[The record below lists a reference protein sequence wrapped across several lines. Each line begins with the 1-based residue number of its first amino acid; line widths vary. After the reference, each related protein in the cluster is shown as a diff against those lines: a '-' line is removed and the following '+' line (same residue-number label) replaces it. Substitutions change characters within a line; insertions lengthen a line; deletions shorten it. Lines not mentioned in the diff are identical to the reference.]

1 MRVKRIVLTGA
12 TGLLGS
18 VFLETFQI
26 AEGVEIFPIQ
36 HNDLDINKPE
46 ETLTMLYDIKPDYVM
61 NCAAHTDVEA
71 AQRDPQADYA
81 ANAELPKFL
90 AEACTKM
97 HSTIIHFSSTG
108 CYGSWKDS
116 PYTERDQLC
125 PTTAHHRAKRNGEE
139 FILRAGCEHLIF
151 RLGWLY
157 GGAPAAKKN
166 FVWNRLVEASKVSRL
181 VSDAS
186 QQGCPTYVADIVG
199 QVLRVVDAGETGIF
213 NVTAHGCAS
222 RFDYVSEIVSAAKL
236 KCVVMPG
243 PAFAR
248 LAPVSANETSVN
260 QELGLRALDQMPEW
274 RHSLNTYVQ
283 KLLVSQEWIEQQLT

>member
-1 MRVKRIVLTGA
+1 MKRIVLTGA

-18 VFLETFQI
+18 AFLETFQS
-26 AEGVEIFPIQ
+26 AADVEIFPIQ
-36 HNDLDINKPE
+36 HNDLDVNKPE
-46 ETLTMLYDIKPDYVM
+46 GIFTMLYDIKPDYVM

-71 AQRDPQADYA
+71 AERDPQADYM
-81 ANAELPKFL
+81 ANAELPKL
-90 AEACTKM
+90 IAEACTKM
-97 HSTIIHFSSTG
+97 HSKIIHFSSTG
-108 CYGSWKDS
+108 CYGSWKAS

-125 PTTAHHRAKRNGEE
+125 PTTTHHRAKRDGED
-139 FILRAGCEHLIF
+139 FILKAGCEHLIF

-186 QQGCPTYVADIVG
+186 QKGCPTDVVDVVG
-199 QVLRVVDAGETGIF
+199 QVLRVVNAGETGIF

-222 RFDYVSEIVSAAKL
+222 RFDYVSEIVNAAEL
-236 KCVVMPG
+236 KCSVVPG

-260 QELGLRALDQMPEW
+260 QELGQRALDQMPGW
-274 RHSLNTYVQ
+274 RNSLNTYVQ
-283 KLLVSQEWIEQQLT
+283 KLLVSPQWLEQKLV